1 MDAKTDLIR
10 VLREKNGTVS
20 SRELAQ
26 RLGVSVRSIVNYV
39 REINQTYDH
48 LILSSNRGYRFNS
61 SAKLP
66 ALYLEEEK
74 EIPANYNERKQ
85 RVLER
90 LLIANE
96 HPDLDWMAQ
105 SLCISPVT
113 FQNELA
119 KIRAELKPEGLFIK
133 TKNNQLFMIGEEKD
147 RRKAIMRLLNH
158 ELKDSYFNLA
168 SIQKYFLTANI
179 SEIEEIVTRAL
190 REYEYFLDD
199 FSLLNYVLH
208 LAILIE
214 SEHRENHNDIPIRTD
229 HSGYTPHIQSIV
241 DRIYA
246 DLKVQYAITFSREQ
260 IYDASILMSTRIV
273 SKDLNKIMF
282 NQLENYVGRE
292 VNELLQ
298 DIILSVH
305 DVYGIDLKV
314 DNFMVRFAF
323 HLKNLLYRT
332 KNGLSVTSQH
342 FASIQNEF
350 PFLYVISVYIASLI
364 NQRFHCSLANSEI
377 SYIALHLGVLME
389 EKKAYEEKVSC
400 VLVIL
405 DYLNIA
411 SRITTALQSLSSDI
425 YIVNIMTSYDEIEKM
440 QDIDLILTTLPL
452 NPAIS
457 IPQVKITMMCG
468 EADLRKILEW
478 TQKIKENRDR
488 QKIIRHIR
496 RFFHPELFLSNTVFH
511 DRQEVIETGC
521 RILLEHGYA
530 TKRYRDQINEHEAT
544 APSAYRNIA
553 IPHPLSSEFDSV
565 KKSAILAILCQR
577 PVPWSSH
584 SVDVI
589 FMICLTKEDYPLF
602 KDLFQ
607 WITRFFI
614 EEENSRRMK
623 NDLSFDEFINLLSEK

>member
-10 VLREKNGTVS
+10 VLREKNGPVS

-48 LILSSNRGYRFNS
+48 LILSSNRGYRFNP

-246 DLKVQYAITFSREQ
+246 DLKVQYAITFSSEQ
-260 IYDASILMSTRIV
+260 IYFD
-273 SKDLNKIMF
+273 
-282 NQLENYVGRE
+282 
-292 VNELLQ
+292 VNP
-298 DIILSVH
+298 D
-305 DVYGIDLKV
+305 
-314 DNFMVRFAF
+314 RF
-323 HLKNLLYRT
+323 
-332 KNGLSVTSQH
+332 
-342 FASIQNEF
+342 
-350 PFLYVISVYIASLI
+350 
-364 NQRFHCSLANSEI
+364 QRF
-377 SYIALHLGVLME
+377 
-389 EKKAYEEKVSC
+389 K
-400 VLVIL
+400 
-405 DYLNIA
+405 
-411 SRITTALQSLSSDI
+411 
-425 YIVNIMTSYDEIEKM
+425 
-440 QDIDLILTTLPL
+440 QDH
-452 NPAIS
+452 
-457 IPQVKITMMCG
+457 V
-468 EADLRKILEW
+468 
-478 TQKIKENRDR
+478 
-488 QKIIRHIR
+488 
-496 RFFHPELFLSNTVFH
+496 
-511 DRQEVIETGC
+511 
-521 RILLEHGYA
+521 
-530 TKRYRDQINEHEAT
+530 
-544 APSAYRNIA
+544 
-553 IPHPLSSEFDSV
+553 
-565 KKSAILAILCQR
+565 
-577 PVPWSSH
+577 
-584 SVDVI
+584 
-589 FMICLTKEDYPLF
+589 
-602 KDLFQ
+602 
-607 WITRFFI
+607 
-614 EEENSRRMK
+614 
-623 NDLSFDEFINLLSEK
+623 